1 MIRLGIIEDNA
12 VIRQSLI
19 DYFRDDADIRVVA
32 SAVHVDEFYGK
43 AVEPPQV
50 LLLDL
55 NLPHRNGMDCI
66 VELCAHYEGVSII
79 IHSVADDYESIFK
92 CLCNGA
98 QSYLTKGESL
108 DRVKETILT
117 TFNGGSLMSVEI
129 ARKVVDYF
137 SKKRPPSTD
146 IHPEDHGLNPRESEV
161 VRLIVDGN
169 SYKMVAAELNVSINT
184 VRKYI
189 KSIYRKLNINTSMEL
204 ANIYL
209 KGK

>member
-1 MIRLGIIEDNA
+1 MIELGIIEDNE

-19 DYFRDDADIRVVA
+19 DYFANDEDIHVTAAAPFVDAFYPLA
-32 SAVHVDEFYGK
+32 LVD
-43 AVEPPQV
+43 PQV

-55 NLPHRNGMDCI
+55 YLPHKNGKESI
-66 VELCAHYEGVSII
+66 RELCNHYPGISII
-79 IHSVADDYESIFK
+79 IHSVADDYDTIFF

-108 DRVKETILT
+108 DKVKETILT
-117 TFNGGSLMSVEI
+117 TFQGGSQMSVEI

-137 SKKRPPSTD
+137 TRIKADRSIPDDSSLNDREKD
-146 IHPEDHGLNPRESEV
+146 II
-161 VRLIVDGN
+161 RLIVEGK
-169 SYKMVAAELNVSINT
+169 SYKMVASELNISINT

-189 KSIYRKLNINTSMEL
+189 KSIYRKLNINTKIEL

-209 KGK
+209 KKQ

>member
-1 MIRLGIIEDNA
+1 MIRLGIIEDNK
-12 VIRQSLI
+12 VIRQSLT
-19 DYFRDDADIRVVA
+19 DFFADDAEIHIVA
-32 SAVHVDEFYGK
+32 AASHVDEFYGMPT
-43 AVEPPQV
+43 EPPQV

-55 NLPHRNGMDCI
+55 MLPHRNGMDCI
-66 VELCAHYEGVSII
+66 AELCTRYQGLSII

-92 CLCNGA
+92 CLCSGA

-108 DRVKETILT
+108 EKVRDTILT
-117 TFNGGSLMSVEI
+117 TINGGSQMSVEI

-137 SKKRPPSTD
+137 SQKRNVAPG
-146 IHPEDHGLNPRESEV
+146 INPEDLGLNPRESEV

-169 SYKMVAAELNVSINT
+169 SYKMVAADLNVSINT

-189 KSIYRKLNINTSMEL
+189 KSIYRKLNINTSIEL

-209 KGK
+209 KGR

>member
-1 MIRLGIIEDNA
+1 MIRLGIIEDNG
-12 VIRQSLI
+12 VIRQSLV
-19 DYFRDDADIRVVA
+19 DYFRDDTEIRVITTA
-32 SAVHVDEFYGK
+32 THVDEFYRNAK
-43 AVEPPQV
+43 EVPQV

-66 VELCAHYEGVSII
+66 TELCGKYEGVSII

-108 DRVKETILT
+108 DKVKETILT

-137 SKKRPPSTD
+137 SQKRQPLPD
-146 IHPEDHGLNPRESEV
+146 IHPEDHGLNTRESEV